1 VGEQSPTSYIN
12 NFKRFIMAEENTNP
26 DTNMDVAD
34 KKVLKLAAL
43 IDTTIRFHVDDMN
56 MDEMENNYISTWL
69 RKEKDPLLVTI
80 LATITGDRNPQEGA
94 NDTEGS

>member
-1 VGEQSPTSYIN
+1 M
-12 NFKRFIMAEENTNP
+12 RFIMAEENTNP

>member
-1 VGEQSPTSYIN
+1 
-12 NFKRFIMAEENTNP
+12 MAEQNTNP

>member
-1 VGEQSPTSYIN
+1 M
-12 NFKRFIMAEENTNP
+12 RFIMAEQNTNP

>member
-1 VGEQSPTSYIN
+1 
-12 NFKRFIMAEENTNP
+12 MAEQNTNP

-94 NDTEGS
+94 NDTEVS

>member
-1 VGEQSPTSYIN
+1 VGEQSPTFYIN
-12 NFKRFIMAEENTNP
+12 NFKRFIMAEEKNP
-26 DTNMDVAD
+26 DTSMDVVD

-43 IDTTIRFHVDDMN
+43 IDTTIRFHCADID
-56 MDEMENNYISTWL
+56 MDEMEKNYINTWL

-80 LATITGDRNPQEGA
+80 LATITGDRDPKEGA

>member
-1 VGEQSPTSYIN
+1 
-12 NFKRFIMAEENTNP
+12 MAEEKNP
-26 DTNMDVAD
+26 DTSMDAVD

>member
-1 VGEQSPTSYIN
+1 
-12 NFKRFIMAEENTNP
+12 MAEENTNP

>member
-1 VGEQSPTSYIN
+1 
-12 NFKRFIMAEENTNP
+12 MANEVTNP
-26 DTNMDVAD
+26 DTSMDAVD
-34 KKVLKLAAL
+34 KKVLKLAAM
-43 IDTTIRFHVDDMN
+43 IDTMIRFHSADMEI
-56 MDEMENNYISTWL
+56 DEMEKNYVNTWL

>member
-1 VGEQSPTSYIN
+1 
-12 NFKRFIMAEENTNP
+12 MAEENTNP
-26 DTNMDVAD
+26 DTSMDAVD

>member
-1 VGEQSPTSYIN
+1 
-12 NFKRFIMAEENTNP
+12 MADANP
-26 DTNMDVAD
+26 DTNMDAVD

-43 IDTTIRFHVDDMN
+43 IDTTIRFHSADMAI
-56 MDEMENNYISTWL
+56 DEMENNYVNTWL

-80 LATITGDRNPQEGA
+80 LATITGDRDPKEGA

>member
-1 VGEQSPTSYIN
+1 
-12 NFKRFIMAEENTNP
+12 MADANP
-26 DTNMDVAD
+26 DTNMDAVD

-43 IDTTIRFHVDDMN
+43 IDTTIRFHSADMAI
-56 MDEMENNYISTWL
+56 DEMESNYVNTWL

-80 LATITGDRNPQEGA
+80 LATITGDRDPKEGA

>member
-1 VGEQSPTSYIN
+1 
-12 NFKRFIMAEENTNP
+12 MAEEKNP
-26 DTNMDVAD
+26 DTSMDAVD

-43 IDTTIRFHVDDMN
+43 IDTTIRFHSADMTI
-56 MDEMENNYISTWL
+56 DEMEKNYVHTWL

-80 LATITGDRNPQEGA
+80 LATIGDRDPKEGA

>member
-1 VGEQSPTSYIN
+1 
-12 NFKRFIMAEENTNP
+12 
-26 DTNMDVAD
+26 MDVAD